1 MCLIYILINVNNVYN
16 IYSVFT
22 FVIIYVNNNILI
34 LYVYKDRLS

>member
-1 MCLIYILINVNNVYN
+1 MCLMYILIYVNNVYN

-22 FVIIYVNNNILI
+22 FIIIYVSNNILM